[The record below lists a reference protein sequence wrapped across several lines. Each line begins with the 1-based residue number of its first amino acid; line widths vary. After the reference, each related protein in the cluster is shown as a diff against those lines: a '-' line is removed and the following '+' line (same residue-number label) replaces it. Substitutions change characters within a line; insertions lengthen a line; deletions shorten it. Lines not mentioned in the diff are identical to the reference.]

1 MEQDSVHG
9 IIILYFYIRIFYLW
23 FSFRDSLQRA
33 KDNLLRLLSTAV
45 KTTLVTEETITSRL
59 ETLIEQTMRDEDQDS
74 DTVSEVNSISEAEDS
89 IPEGFRRRQGVPS
102 LATST
107 PAVGVSTARALG
119 TFQCL
124 NMPLLL
130 QSHLLFVRA
139 RG

>member
-119 TFQCL
+119 TFHCL